1 VYTCSMIGISL
12 VRFFSSD
19 EFAYYSM
26 NWHQSSDEI
35 IFLTLHAMQTT
46 IEVFRLLNMP
56 YLRSS
61 HVLYTYSMVAILLA
75 CSSMEETHE
84 DGSGIDIS

>member
-1 VYTCSMIGISL
+1 MYTCSMIGISL

-61 HVLYTYSMVAILLA
+61 HVLYTCDLA
-75 CSSMEETHE
+75 RMFV
-84 DGSGIDIS
+84 DGRNT